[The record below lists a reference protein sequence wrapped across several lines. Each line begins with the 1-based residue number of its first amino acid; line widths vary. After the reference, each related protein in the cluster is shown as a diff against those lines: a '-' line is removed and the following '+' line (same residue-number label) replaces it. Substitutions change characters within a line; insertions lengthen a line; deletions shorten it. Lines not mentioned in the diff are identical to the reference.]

1 MALGTYLLLNVLNLL
16 LRADA
21 YKKPCTAG
29 YRICPIVNLR
39 NIKREMSY
47 TVTEDV
53 VMVSEEK
60 PLKVCLIGSGNFAC
74 AVSRILGQ
82 NVKANKDKFQ
92 EEVRMWTFQE
102 QVDDGS
108 GRFEGD
114 DHERNK

>member
-1 MALGTYLLLNVLNLL
+1 
-16 LRADA
+16 
-21 YKKPCTAG
+21 
-29 YRICPIVNLR
+29 
-39 NIKREMSY
+39 MSY